1 MGTTMISLKS
11 IVDKLYNLE
20 DLSYQESYQLFDYFI
35 KGQIELPLQTSILI
49 ALKLKKRNFDRNSS
63 CSRSF
68 I

>member
-35 KGQIELPLQTSILI
+35 KGQIELPLQTSILT
-49 ALKLKKRNFDRNSS
+49 ALKLKKKLR
-63 CSRSF
+63 
-68 I
+68 

>member
-35 KGQIELPLQTSILI
+35 KGQIELPLQTSILT
-49 ALKLKKRNFDRNSS
+49 ALKLKKKIR
-63 CSRSF
+63 
-68 I
+68 